1 MGIAS
6 TFYGTSS
13 VHITDGISDIFV
25 DAFLS
30 RPSVKELALGKLTPN
45 DVAIDW
51 ALRRGGVDTLDAL
64 FVAHSHHDHLMDA
77 PRVVNRI
84 GGVIYGSRSSL
95 NYGRGEGL
103 EESAMLEIAGGSVVQ
118 VGDFTVSVIEAP
130 HSPGNIAPG
139 VITRAI
145 ASPCHALEF
154 KDGGCFIFH
163 LAHPQGTILVLPS
176 ANYRPGFLD
185 GLRADVVYLG
195 IGALGRQSAQFKQAY
210 WANTVATLRP
220 ELVIP
225 VHWDNFTRPLSAP
238 LKPLPFPAD
247 RVGASKKFLAQ
258 KAADHGCRLH
268 FPRALETHEL

>member
-45 DVAIDW
+45 DEAIDW
-51 ALRRGGVDTLDAL
+51 ALRRGGVEKLDAL

-77 PRVVNRI
+77 PRVVSRL
-84 GGVIYGSRSSL
+84 GGVMYGSRSSL

-103 EESAMLEIAGGSVVQ
+103 EESAMSEIAGGSVVQ

-139 VITRAI
+139 VIKRAI

-154 KDGGCFIFH
+154 KDGGCFVFH
-163 LAHPQGTILVLPS
+163 VAHPQAPSWFCPARITVLVFLTACVRTWSTS
-176 ANYRPGFLD
+176 ALVHSDGNLSTSDRPTGPTP
-185 GLRADVVYLG
+185 
-195 IGALGRQSAQFKQAY
+195 
-210 WANTVATLRP
+210 W
-220 ELVIP
+220 
-225 VHWDNFTRPLSAP
+225 
-238 LKPLPFPAD
+238 
-247 RVGASKKFLAQ
+247 
-258 KAADHGCRLH
+258 
-268 FPRALETHEL
+268 PRYVRSW